1 MTPFNIFTFL
11 FAALVNSSDSMSA
24 QRFLVTSL
32 VQFGALDM
40 PARIS
45 RADQSNEIHASR

>member
-1 MTPFNIFTFL
+1 MAQFDIFTFL
-11 FAALVNSSDSMSA
+11 FAAPVNSSDLMSA
-24 QRFLVTSL
+24 QRFLVISL